1 MWCTRKKRIRGQM
14 ERWRDG
20 GMEKSL
26 LLLLY
31 TATWAV
37 TASDGFN
44 IDVTDPER
52 FSGSEEGFFGY
63 RVLQYQSDSDKQII
77 VSAPLTRSTNEKAS
91 GAIYSCTPNTANC
104 TLLYQQDSSDARF
117 FGMSMA
123 ARSPP
128 SAGLTSCSPSLTHD
142 CDGNSYVSGVCYH
155 FNSRLD
161 PIVNNTMVAFQEC
174 QKKGNLVFLFDG
186 SSSMSLSDFNKNK
199 EFIWNITTQLKNS
212 SIQFAAVQFSAVP
225 RTVFTFSDYMDGTAK
240 KKLDEEEHMKDLTN
254 THQAI
259 EYVLV
264 NLFNKVSSGADPG
277 ARKAL
282 VIITDGTPT
291 DFNTKDVLKRCE
303 DQHITRF
310 VIGKCV
316 TTMDP
321 AELDPIKST
330 LQNQGAVIGS
340 HEQLLHDMIQQ
351 LTLLVR
357 VQSEGAQPASVSAAA
372 TLVLA
377 SSPPS
382 TDPNPVWVDAVVA
395 NPERYAGDPE
405 TCRGFLLQC
414 SLVFEM
420 QPSWFPTERSKVAYM
435 ISLLTGR
442 ALAWATSLRELNSPD
457 TASGESFIKAMWVT
471 FHITIGGRPFPKGLN
486 GRFKD
491 ALATQE
497 LPSTLEGLY
506 DVCIRLDTHMHQ
518 TDFNQRGGSHTP
530 ASNPARQPPSRDLL
544 EPIQLGAVIDS
555 GAAENFLDITL
566 AAELGLP
573 FDPLERP
580 LPVMA
585 IDGRSLGSGPITH
598 WTGLLTLRV
607 GNVDIKKL
615 QKFSSDPKESYTF
628 QIDDYSGLGGLLDK
642 LQNKIYNIEGDQ
654 SGGHRERTKEL
665 SQSGFSAVYDKDV
678 LVLGAVG
685 SNEWRGMLYEVGST
699 EIEIKD
705 PKLNHDSYMGYSTAV
720 GHRGGVSLL
729 FSGAPRSNYNG
740 QVTLFRKRNTWDV
753 TTRVKGEQVG
763 SYFGASLCLLDMDLD
778 GDTDFLVVGAPL
790 YYQAEPQREG
800 RMYVYRLTSEM
811 ELEKVLEVADCV
823 QGRFAATVTSVADL
837 NGDELQDIAVGAP
850 LEDDGKGA
858 VYIYLGNQTQGVR
871 PNYSQRILAR
881 TISENLQQFGVAIDG
896 VMDME
901 GDGLTDIAVGAR
913 GTVEPSHKKTNKKF
927 RTFMARPVLSV
938 SAHLSFS
945 PSEISLDNFDC
956 VAQTDNSIEAVA
968 LSACFSVAEKTQSTG
983 AVSRGLNVS
992 YELRA
997 DTARTWSSRAFF
1009 LPRDKTSRNL
1019 LNSVLLDSH
1028 YSCFN
1033 HTVYM
1038 PNCVKDTVS
1047 PLLIWL
1053 NFSQAEQQP
1062 SSSSAVINIDSRTTA
1077 NVEIP
1082 FQRNC
1087 GNVSCV
1093 ADLQLDFNF
1102 LNETLLVVD
1111 QSYFIITVSLL
1122 NKGDDSFNTS
1132 VELHY
1137 PEGLS
1142 LSKFDTIKASRRTLS
1157 SCGDRDDGAL
1167 DKTTCSISLPVYRAG
1182 TSALFQATFRIS
1194 GSYKWSDTMKMTLV
1208 ASSSNSGNQ
1217 TDGTV
1222 TKTLPVQFGVDVAVN
1237 LEQCVTYL
1245 NFSLDDKGPK
1255 PVDIVYM
1262 VRNLGLK
1269 GLPVS
1274 VKFIMPSQIGQNF
1287 ILERHTITV
1296 PQNLTGCSMRMEKS
1310 PALCLKQMSC
1320 VKYECPSF
1328 CLEREFAVKFEL
1340 KAQLT
1345 YLNPQRY
1352 TGKWSLH
1359 KFSLENGFSSFAE
1372 LDFDRRRYRQMSN
1385 GPQDDATKFH
1395 QAQVS
1400 VRAELV
1406 IPPDRIFIVCSG
1418 VAGGLLLLNIVSVLL
1433 WKFGFFKR
1441 KKYEVARA
1449 KLERRRMQV
1458 QFLKS
1463 TKINDD

>member
-1 MWCTRKKRIRGQM
+1 M
-14 ERWRDG
+14 ERMR
-20 GMEKSL
+20 L
-26 LLLLY
+26 LVLLFC
-31 TATWAV
+31 AV

-104 TLLYQQDSSDARF
+104 TLLYQQDSRDAQF
-117 FGMSMA
+117 FGISMA
-123 ARSPP
+123 ARPPP
-128 SAGLTSCSPSLTHD
+128 SAGLTSCSPSLAHD
-142 CDGNSYVSGVCYH
+142 CDGNSYLSGICYH
-155 FNSRLD
+155 FNSQLD
-161 PIVNNTMVAFQEC
+161 SMTNNTMVAFQEC
-174 QKKGNLVFLFDG
+174 TKSVVNLVFLFDG
-186 SSSMSLSDFNKNK
+186 SSSMSSRAFNQNK
-199 EFIWNITTQLKNS
+199 EFIWKITTQLKNS
-212 SIQFAAVQFSAVP
+212 SIQFAAVQFSAAP

-240 KKLDEEEHMKDLTN
+240 KKLDKEEHMKDLTN

-310 VIGKCV
+310 VIG
-316 TTMDP
+316 
-321 AELDPIKST
+321 
-330 LQNQGAVIGS
+330 
-340 HEQLLHDMIQQ
+340 
-351 LTLLVR
+351 
-357 VQSEGAQPASVSAAA
+357 
-372 TLVLA
+372 
-377 SSPPS
+377 
-382 TDPNPVWVDAVVA
+382 
-395 NPERYAGDPE
+395 
-405 TCRGFLLQC
+405 
-414 SLVFEM
+414 
-420 QPSWFPTERSKVAYM
+420 
-435 ISLLTGR
+435 
-442 ALAWATSLRELNSPD
+442 
-457 TASGESFIKAMWVT
+457 
-471 FHITIGGRPFPKGLN
+471 
-486 GRFKD
+486 
-491 ALATQE
+491 
-497 LPSTLEGLY
+497 
-506 DVCIRLDTHMHQ
+506 
-518 TDFNQRGGSHTP
+518 
-530 ASNPARQPPSRDLL
+530 
-544 EPIQLGAVIDS
+544 
-555 GAAENFLDITL
+555 
-566 AAELGLP
+566 
-573 FDPLERP
+573 
-580 LPVMA
+580 
-585 IDGRSLGSGPITH
+585 
-598 WTGLLTLRV
+598 V
-607 GNVDIKKL
+607 GNIDIKKL
-615 QKFSSDPKESYTF
+615 QKFSSDPKENNTF

-705 PKLNHDSYMGYSTAV
+705 PKLNNDSYMGYSTAV

-790 YYQAEPQREG
+790 YYQAQPRREG
-800 RMYVYRLTSEM
+800 RMYVYRLTNEM

-823 QGRFAATVTSVADL
+823 QGQFAATVTSVADL

-858 VYIYLGNQTQGVR
+858 VYIYLGNKTQGVR
-871 PNYSQRILAR
+871 PNYSQRILAQ

-913 GTVEPSHKKTNKKF
+913 GTVMLLK
-927 RTFMARPVLSV
+927 ARPVLSV

-956 VAQTDNSIEAVA
+956 VAQTDNSIESVA

-997 DTARTWSSRAFF
+997 DPMRQWSRAFF
-1009 LPRDKTSRNL
+1009 LMNDKTSRSL
-1019 LNSVLLDSH
+1019 LSSVLLDSH

-1047 PLLIWL
+1047 PVLIRL

-1062 SSSSAVINIDSRTTA
+1062 SSSSAILNIDSRTTA

-1167 DKTTCSISLPVYRAG
+1167 DKTTCSISLPVYRKG
-1182 TSALFQATFRIS
+1182 TSALFQAMFRIS

-1217 TDGTV
+1217 TNGTV
-1222 TKTLPVQFGVDVAVN
+1222 TKTRPVQFAVDVAVN
-1237 LEQCVTYL
+1237 LDSDQSVNYL
-1245 NFSLDDKGPK
+1245 NFSLEDKGPK
-1255 PVDIVYM
+1255 PVDIVY
-1262 VRNLGLK
+1262 VVINHGVK
-1269 GLPVS
+1269 SLPVS
-1274 VKFIMPSQIGQNF
+1274 VKFMMPTKIGEDF
-1287 ILERHTITV
+1287 VLEKHNVIV
-1296 PQNLTGCSMRMEKS
+1296 PENLTDCSLRKKNDSANPMDCIPTEETD
-1310 PALCLKQMSC
+1310 PALFSKQKSWLKF
-1320 VKYECPSF
+1320 ECPSF
-1328 CLEREFAVKFEL
+1328 CLEKESRVKFAL

-1345 YLNPQRY
+1345 FLNPQHLTQRFRF
-1352 TGKWSLH
+1352 S
-1359 KFSLENGFSSFAE
+1359 KFSLEDGFSSSAE
-1372 LDFDRRRYRQMSN
+1372 LDFDKMLYRQTSN
-1385 GPQDDATKFH
+1385 GPQDDGTKH
-1395 QAQVS
+1395 HKVPAS
-1400 VRAELV
+1400 VKAELI
-1406 IPPDRIFIVCSG
+1406 IPPDMHMIVGSG
-1418 VAGGLLLLNIVSVLL
+1418 VGGGLLLFIIFFVLL
-1433 WKFGFFKR
+1433 WKCGFFKR
-1441 KKYEVARA
+1441 RRPGEEGGEGAGREAQLEAKEKNPSDCNSQNNDKADDKLLSNNGSENGGAPASEV
-1449 KLERRRMQV
+1449 KGE
-1458 QFLKS
+1458 S
-1463 TKINDD
+1463 GE